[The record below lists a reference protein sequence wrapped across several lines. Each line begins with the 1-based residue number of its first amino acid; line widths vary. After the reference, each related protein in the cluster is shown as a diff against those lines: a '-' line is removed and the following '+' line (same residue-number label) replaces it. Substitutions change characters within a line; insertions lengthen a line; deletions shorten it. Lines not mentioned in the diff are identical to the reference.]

1 MQCLYLFKRIGLV
14 IISTR
19 LSAFYYLFDFRGALR
34 YNLMNEMIFD
44 VNAFGFLMIHT
55 IINQMY
61 GILAITKH
69 YNISII
75 LLQTNIRNQTF

>member
-1 MQCLYLFKRIGLV
+1 MQCMYLFKWIGLV

-19 LSAFYYLFDFRGALR
+19 LFAFYYLFDYRGALR

-44 VNAFGFLMIHT
+44 INVFGFLMIHK

-75 LLQTNIRNQTF
+75 LLQTNITNQTF